1 MDNANR
7 QMILVAPL
15 NWGLGHATRC
25 IPVIRQLEATGFT
38 PVIASDGAALQLLEK
53 EFPHLSVLE
62 LPSYQ
67 IEYSKSASGFKWKM
81 VQNLPNILRAIRQ
94 EKKLINRWV
103 EENRPAGIISDNR
116 PGVRNRNVPSI
127 YMTHQLNV
135 RSGATSYFT
144 GKLHRFLIS
153 RFDQCWVPDFEGMPN
168 LSGRLGHLEET
179 WEKVRYLGPLSR
191 FSKRE
196 VDQVYDLTIV
206 LSGPEPQR
214 TLLEDKLLK
223 QVLHFDGRVLMVCGK
238 VESEQTKR
246 VAGNV
251 EIYNF
256 MPSDQLEE
264 ALNQSKMVLTR
275 SGYTSVM
282 DLARLQC
289 KAFFIPTPGQPEQE
303 YLAKKLDGQGYVP
316 FSTQDDFRIDD
327 LSRVDFYK
335 GLPAADPVDWDGL
348 LQIFRRDSQP
358 PTWSA

>member
-25 IPVIRQLEATGFT
+25 IPVIRQLEAVGFA

-53 EFPHLSVLE
+53 EFPHLDVLE
-62 LPSYQ
+62 LPSYK
-67 IEYSKSASGFKWKM
+67 IEYSRSASGFKRKM
-81 VQNLPNILRAIRQ
+81 LLNLPKILRAILQ

-103 EENRPAGIISDNR
+103 EEHRPAGIISDNR
-116 PGVRNRNVPSI
+116 PGVRSQYVPSVYI
-127 YMTHQLNV
+127 THQLNV
-135 RSGATSYFT
+135 RTGATSYFT

-153 RFDQCWVPDFEGMPN
+153 RFDQCWVPDFQGMPN
-168 LSGRLGHLEET
+168 LSGRLGHLEEA

-191 FSKRE
+191 FTRRE
-196 VDQVYDLTIV
+196 MNPVYDLAIV

-214 TLLEDKLLK
+214 TMLEDKLLK
-223 QVLHFDGRVLMVCGK
+223 QAVQFDGRVLMVCGK

-246 VAGNV
+246 VAGNA

-256 MPSDQLEE
+256 MPSGQLEE
-264 ALNQSKMVLTR
+264 ALNQSKMVLSR

-316 FSTQDDFRIDD
+316 FSTQDDFRMDD

-335 GLPAADPVDWDGL
+335 GLPAADPVAWDDL
-348 LQIFRRDSQP
+348 LQIFKPDSQP
-358 PTWSA
+358 QTWSA